1 MNGTPEMMEVD
12 SRKDQSALSM
22 KVTIDGESL
31 QGMGAFRIL
40 VPCTPSVEAEGWVD
54 CYAVDEK
61 TGYFVA
67 EGGEILMG
75 PRRKGLTR
83 WEPL

>member
-31 QGMGAFRIL
+31 QGMG
-40 VPCTPSVEAEGWVD
+40 V
-54 CYAVDEK
+54 
-61 TGYFVA
+61 
-67 EGGEILMG
+67 
-75 PRRKGLTR
+75 
-83 WEPL
+83 